1 MDFGFYKAQCENEQ
15 SARMMLYDIAGQERY
30 NVLMRSYY
38 KDAHC
43 AFVVGDITS
52 KTLRSDVQSWKASI
66 DEKVKFPGSQDAI
79 PCYLLFN
86 KSDL

>member
-1 MDFGFYKAQCENEQ
+1 
-15 SARMMLYDIAGQERY
+15 MMLYDIAGQERY

-38 KDAHC
+38 KDAYC

-66 DEKVKFPGSQDAI
+66 DEKVKFRGSQDAI
-79 PCYLLFN
+79 PCYLLYN